1 MEVNKVSKSFGTLIA
16 NNEISFSISEGEV
29 LAVLGENG
37 AGKTTL
43 MNMIFG
49 HYVPDT
55 GNITFNGK
63 LMPAGDTK
71 AAIKA
76 GIGMVH
82 QHFTLAENLTVLE
95 NIIIG
100 KNPLWG
106 WTLNA
111 VKAEKKIRN
120 ISESFGLK
128 LDPFSK
134 VIDLSVGEKQRLEIL
149 KTLYGDCK
157 LVILDEPTAS
167 LTPQEV
173 DSLFTTINAM
183 VKSGLSVII
192 ISHKLDEILK
202 ISDRIVVLRQ
212 GEVVSTIAKIDAN
225 KDDLAELI
233 VGRKI
238 FRPEKKET
246 IPTQKILALTN
257 ISSQP
262 SSGSPMGLKQLNL
275 NLYGG
280 EIHGV
285 AGVSGNGQKALCELI
300 AGHITPKIGSL
311 EFNNISINQFN
322 AKKFM
327 DLGIAYIPEDR
338 NLDGV
343 IGDMSVLENSILSE
357 MDNPTIKSSFGVL
370 RSNKC
375 ELYSKKLC
383 SENDVRTQSIHQPA
397 RLLSGGNVQKLLIG
411 RWLQRNPKVI
421 IACQPT
427 RGLDEGAISAVHGML
442 LKAKSEG
449 KAVLFVTE
457 DLDELLLI
465 SDTISIIYNGTLS
478 KPYNARQLEKREV
491 GLMMTGT
498 NSLKVNHEA

>member
-225 KDDLAELI
+225 KDDLAE
-233 VGRKI
+233 
-238 FRPEKKET
+238 
-246 IPTQKILALTN
+246 
-257 ISSQP
+257 
-262 SSGSPMGLKQLNL
+262 
-275 NLYGG
+275 
-280 EIHGV
+280 
-285 AGVSGNGQKALCELI
+285 
-300 AGHITPKIGSL
+300 
-311 EFNNISINQFN
+311 
-322 AKKFM
+322 
-327 DLGIAYIPEDR
+327 
-338 NLDGV
+338 
-343 IGDMSVLENSILSE
+343 
-357 MDNPTIKSSFGVL
+357 
-370 RSNKC
+370 
-375 ELYSKKLC
+375 
-383 SENDVRTQSIHQPA
+383 
-397 RLLSGGNVQKLLIG
+397 
-411 RWLQRNPKVI
+411 
-421 IACQPT
+421 
-427 RGLDEGAISAVHGML
+427 
-442 LKAKSEG
+442 
-449 KAVLFVTE
+449 
-457 DLDELLLI
+457 
-465 SDTISIIYNGTLS
+465 
-478 KPYNARQLEKREV
+478 
-491 GLMMTGT
+491 
-498 NSLKVNHEA
+498 